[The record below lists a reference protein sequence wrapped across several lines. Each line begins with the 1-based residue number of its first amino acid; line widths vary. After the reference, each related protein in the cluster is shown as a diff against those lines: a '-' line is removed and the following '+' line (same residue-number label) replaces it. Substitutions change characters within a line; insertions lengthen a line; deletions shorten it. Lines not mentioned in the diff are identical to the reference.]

1 MNWQVEQL
9 EQEVT
14 SWPGVTAYSHQ
25 FAGREFRFGD
35 AEIGH
40 VHVGGVVDIPFPRAV
55 RDALLAKGMADEHHW
70 VPDSGWATFRIRRE
84 DQMAHAIWL
93 MRVSYARYAIKN
105 SQDSRKMFEDESA
118 RLGLQE
124 PFLSLLGKFV
134 RDSGENRCEASAER
148 KRQVSL
154 KVDIMQGASR

>member
-14 SWPGVTAYSHQ
+14 NWPGVTAHSHQ

-55 RDALLAKGMADEHHW
+55 RDVLLAKGLVEEHRW
-70 VPDSGWATFRIRRE
+70 VPDSGWTTFRIRRQ
-84 DQMAHAIWL
+84 DKMAHAIWL
-93 MRVSYARYAIKN
+93 MRLSYARYAIKN
-105 SQDSRKMFEDESA
+105 SQDSRKTFEDEST
-118 RLGLQE
+118 RLGLEE
-124 PFLSLLGKFV
+124 PLLSLLGRFV
-134 RDSGENRCEASAER
+134 RGVAGERWSETSVQR
-148 KRQVSL
+148 TGKVRPGQV
-154 KVDIMQGASR
+154 QEGAR

>member
-1 MNWQVEQL
+1 
-9 EQEVT
+9 
-14 SWPGVTAYSHQ
+14 
-25 FAGREFRFGD
+25 
-35 AEIGH
+35 
-40 VHVGGVVDIPFPRAV
+40 VDIPFPRAV
-55 RDALLAKGMADEHHW
+55 RDALLAKGLADEHHW
-70 VPDSGWATFRIRRE
+70 VPDSGWVTFRIRRE

-134 RDSGENRCEASAER
+134 RDSGESRSEASAER

-154 KVDIMQGASR
+154 KEDIIEGASR